1 MYLFDFSTTIDW
13 ILLQDVTFFHLNSFK
28 MCTELLVVYY
38 WIFSNIIVFLS
49 IEIILSRIFW
59 GLLGLFTRLL
69 SVRSFGVYYWIFIVI
84 LWLELFKHVVY
95 YWIFSNIIVF
105 LSIEI
110 ILSRIFWGLLGL
122 FTRLLSVRSF
132 GVYYWIFIV
141 ILWLELIVILWLE
154 LFIHTYGM
162 HCMSSFPISDFLNFW
177 KKPEIPNPEI
187 QMYYQA
193 ICLFPIIIVID
204 YTGKIWA
211 KKMHFF
217 VKENI

>member
-28 MCTELLVVYY
+28 MCTELLAVYY

-162 HCMSSFPISDFLNFW
+162 HCMSSFPTLGWPLSPILMPAPISLLCYDTWSVVF
-177 KKPEIPNPEI
+177 
-187 QMYYQA
+187 
-193 ICLFPIIIVID
+193 
-204 YTGKIWA
+204 
-211 KKMHFF
+211 
-217 VKENI
+217 